1 MFHVVLVAPQIAGN
15 TGAIIRL
22 CANVGAQL
30 HLIEPLGFHFEAAAL
45 RRAGLD
51 YHDLVDTTVWP
62 NWDACRAF
70 VGNDQRWFAVTSR
83 GATRY
88 DTVGF
93 GVGDVLVFG
102 CEAEGLPADVLETFD
117 ASHQIA
123 IPMQPH
129 NRSINLANAVSI
141 VVYEA
146 WRQMAFRGAADR

>member
-22 CANVGAQL
+22 CANAGAQL

-62 NWDACRAF
+62 TIAACQGAL
-70 VGNDQRWFAVTSR
+70 GNLQRWFAASGR

-88 DTVGF
+88 DTVDF
-93 GVGDVLVFG
+93 AVGDVLVFG
-102 CEAEGLPADVLETFD
+102 CESDGLSAEVLAAFAPT
-117 ASHQIA
+117 HRIA
-123 IPMQPH
+123 IPMWPE

-141 VVYEA
+141 VMFEA
-146 WRQMAFRGAADR
+146 WRQLGFPGSTNP